1 MKSCYKKELSSLIEL
16 VDNSR
21 DKLVVNTENFRQSY
35 NFLIALGDAHF
46 ETYRSIVDTSELRI
60 KAAIE
65 RIAVYLF
72 TEISYK
78 NFYLY
83 PVDPQYSNLAP
94 EIQRNAPKPFQ
105 IVLTENQKKCGVNFC
120 DENYYFKF
128 THGHYNV
135 DALKII
141 KFANPNQMATSDI
154 TFTNDLNRKA
164 EINIEYIPILD
175 FWRQYF
181 GDSECDELIN
191 FINEFNAK
199 CKEIIGYNTVITP
212 TEKALAKFRTTVG
225 TMLSTRDYFSDIP
238 NTIYTEQIDILK
250 YNYLKRGLW
259 KAMVGKSN
267 FAVSFITAEWFY
279 KMYELTENLDL
290 TSIVSGYFKSVEQL
304 LYSVLELSARSGL
317 LIHSKQTGRPLVEFS
332 MENSEIIDTTL
343 SSLENVVIDNS
354 NLLDVTPY
362 VKNYL
367 TNAIKK
373 WRKNYR
379 NPHTHKNNLHSID
392 TVTQIRK
399 ETLQLYFLILGGFK
413 INDNQLHN
421 LGIEE

>member
-1 MKSCYKKELSSLIEL
+1 MKSCYEKELSALIKL
-16 VDNSR
+16 IDNSR
-21 DKLVVNTENFRQSY
+21 DKLLVNTENFRQSY

-46 ETYRSIVDTSELRI
+46 ETYRSIVDNSEFRI
-60 KAAIE
+60 KKAIE

-78 NFYLY
+78 NFDVYVNPLY
-83 PVDPQYSNLAP
+83 TKYSP
-94 EIQRNAPKPFQ
+94 DIQKQAPKPFQ
-105 IVLTENQKKCGVNFC
+105 IVLTENEKRYGVIFC

-128 THGHYNV
+128 VNGYYNV

-141 KFANPNQMATSDI
+141 KFANPNQSATSNI
-154 TFTNDLNRKA
+154 AFTNNYNKDA
-164 EINIEYIPILD
+164 EINIEHIPILD

-191 FINEFNAK
+191 FINEINQK
-199 CKEIIGYNTVITP
+199 CKEVIGYNTVIAP
-212 TEKALAKFRTTVG
+212 TEKALFQFRTTVG
-225 TMLSTRDYFSDIP
+225 KMLSTRDYISSIP
-238 NTIYTEQIDILK
+238 DTIYTQQINILK
-250 YNYLKRGLW
+250 YNYLERGLW
-259 KAMVGKSN
+259 RAMVGKSN

-304 LYSVLELSARSGL
+304 LYSVLELSAGKGM
-317 LIHSKQTGRPLVEFS
+317 LIQSKKTGRPLVEFS
-332 MENSEIIDTTL
+332 IENTEIIDTTL
-343 SSLENVVIDNS
+343 SSLENVVVHNS

-362 VKNYL
+362 VMHYL
-367 TNAIKK
+367 THAISN
-373 WRKNYR
+373 WRARYR
-379 NPHTHKNNLHSID
+379 NKHFHKENLHSLD
-392 TVTQIRK
+392 TVTEIRNN
-399 ETLQLYFLILGGFK
+399 TLQLYFLILGGFK